1 MFNLGKMK
9 SGGEVGSRS
18 MTSMTTSMSAPTAVA
33 EYSAR
38 KRPSVDEGL
47 SLRKYSR
54 RETPEHQANASGSTT
69 VVPSRKGKEPVTM
82 EEAPER
88 GYILRELCEVE
99 DRVGAKRYFATI
111 MMRLKVAEGKD
122 PLMPRWLA
130 IGGYECSSKELINRA
145 SKILAL
151 RADQDLV
158 TVIEAHVKELE
169 GDINK
174 LRGELE
180 SLKTQRRRLE
190 EEGFKS
196 GLEKMGWVSYE
207 FGFRVALERL
217 RSKHPEIEVKQDPF
231 AECPKDANIRI
242 DLSQPSN
249 DSSPSVK

>member
-111 MMRLKVAEGKD
+111 MMRLKGLHFITA
-122 PLMPRWLA
+122 
-130 IGGYECSSKELINRA
+130 LIDRVHYA
-145 SKILAL
+145 GRLVQSQHERILAL